1 MYVNKLYTLIKGS
14 GLQCGAIYY
23 DIAYNQLFCLGVQ
36 FLVFSIAFG
45 DVRIN
50 DGGSSGR
57 LEFQIDNGKWGTV
70 CRSGFNNDA
79 GDVACRQLGYVQS
92 SDVYSYT

>member
-1 MYVNKLYTLIKGS
+1 MH
-14 GLQCGAIYY
+14 GLQCSVVYY
-23 DIAYNQLFCLGVQ
+23 DIAYSQLFCLGVQ

-45 DVRIN
+45 DVWIN

-57 LEFQIDNGKWGTV
+57 LEFQIDNDIWGTV
-70 CRSGFNNDA
+70 CRGGFNNDA
-79 GDVACRQLGYVQS
+79 GDVACRQLGYVRS